1 MEQTNS
7 VSGSRTFQLP
17 AEAAKVPFGA
27 SGTEIIF
34 ALLSFLAGWCYSK
47 VSLGFD
53 TEVRHWY
60 LLVLSGILS
69 FTVEYL
75 NREKKRSAE
84 SILLLS
90 CFLSCTAA
98 LALRDLGAYGQLFS
112 YPYHGDR
119 VWDWWQLF
127 FFIHLFFVWYVL
139 SRSGKMLEGETGHLL
154 PADVLDAFVIIPLG
168 SLFLRIRTLLFGIKK
183 LFAKSEKEGSR
194 QFPWMSVLAVVL
206 SMGILAAAVSL
217 LMQADDIFSSIFED
231 IYDLFDFELDEVFMM
246 QLVFS
251 IPVGAWLWGLM
262 GGSCRY
268 KDETLI
274 SRRSGIYA
282 VLRDIKKVSAKVW
295 TFVIALFSVV
305 YILYFAIQGTY
316 LFSAFIGKLPEGFI
330 VSEYARRGFFE
341 LCKVMALNFLLLW
354 LATRSADDQT
364 RESKGFKTACL
375 VLLGESMLF
384 SLVSISKL
392 VLYISSFGITPLR
405 IQSSWLAA
413 VLLMGCAA
421 WMYSLLTGKKVFKYW
436 MYFGALTLTAL
447 AVI

>member
-1 MEQTNS
+1 
-7 VSGSRTFQLP
+7 
-17 AEAAKVPFGA
+17 
-27 SGTEIIF
+27 
-34 ALLSFLAGWCYSK
+34 
-47 VSLGFD
+47 
-53 TEVRHWY
+53 
-60 LLVLSGILS
+60 
-69 FTVEYL
+69 
-75 NREKKRSAE
+75 
-84 SILLLS
+84 
-90 CFLSCTAA
+90 
-98 LALRDLGAYGQLFS
+98 
-112 YPYHGDR
+112 
-119 VWDWWQLF
+119 
-127 FFIHLFFVWYVL
+127 
-139 SRSGKMLEGETGHLL
+139 
-154 PADVLDAFVIIPLG
+154 
-168 SLFLRIRTLLFGIKK
+168 
-183 LFAKSEKEGSR
+183 
-194 QFPWMSVLAVVL
+194 
-206 SMGILAAAVSL
+206 
-217 LMQADDIFSSIFED
+217 
-231 IYDLFDFELDEVFMM
+231 M